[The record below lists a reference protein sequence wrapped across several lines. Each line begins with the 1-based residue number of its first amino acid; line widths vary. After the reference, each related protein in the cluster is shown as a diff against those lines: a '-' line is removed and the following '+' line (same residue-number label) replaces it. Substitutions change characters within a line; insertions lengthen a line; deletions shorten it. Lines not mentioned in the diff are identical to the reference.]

1 MRLVAELLNEDGF
14 LKTMFESI
22 PCGMLIIDSDRRI
35 QTMNNVMERGFN
47 VCMSETIDSL
57 EGVLIG

>member
-1 MRLVAELLNEDGF
+1 MRPVAELLNEEGF

-35 QTMNNVMERGFN
+35 QALNNVMAHGFN
-47 VCMSETIDSL
+47 VCMS
-57 EGVLIG
+57 